1 MTYLLLLTLH
11 LLAALVF
18 IGTVTFEV
26 LFLEPVQ
33 KRLPA
38 EVRKALSRELAPRVR
53 AVMPW
58 VLVVLYG
65 AGLSMAW
72 QYRSAL
78 ANPGSSAFG
87 TLLLI
92 KIALAA
98 SVLLHVVIAMTL
110 ARRKRLYAALRERV
124 HLSVFCH
131 MVGIVLLAKALFHVS
146 W

>member
-110 ARRKRLYAALRERV
+110 ARGKRLYAALRERV